1 MKSGLFSF
9 SAFVRFFF
17 ADFVLTLSIFLFF
30 DCLLAV
36 AVLRA
41 REGGSEWVF
50 GIAKI
55 VSYFFS
61 LIVCCLWLCCEP
73 RWEEANGSLVWP
85 RLSVISFL

>member
-1 MKSGLFSF
+1 VDYFAFL
-9 SAFVRFFF
+9 AFVRFFST
-17 ADFVLTLSIFLFF
+17 DFVLTLSIFPFF
-30 DCLLAV
+30 DYLLAV

-61 LIVCCLWLCCEP
+61 LIVCCLWLCCKP
-73 RWEEANGSLVWP
+73 RREETG
-85 RLSVISFL
+85 R